1 MTITLTYDPELGGY
15 ACPYPDCDYA
25 HTEAGAVRLH
35 YASAHVR
42 PEAKRR
48 AQATKTNKCPLC
60 GGALR
65 LLLDADPRESEAK
78 ERPEKYTLLCPDC
91 EEVY

>member
-15 ACPYPDCDYA
+15 ACPYPGCDYA

-35 YASAHVR
+35 YYGAHVR
-42 PEAKRR
+42 PQAKLR
-48 AQATKTNKCPLC
+48 AKALSSYTCPKCGTGLR
-60 GGALR
+60 ALV
-65 LLLDADPRESEAK
+65 DADPRESEAK